1 MFVKLW
7 LHRKRLLRHLI
18 FWGICLAVL
27 TFMFSV
33 GLSGYS
39 LAFKLV
45 LMLFP
50 IHIAYYYTVSALII
64 PKFLYRRNFIALSV
78 SFILACAFFTCC
90 YRLIEIFFAD
100 PYLFK
105 QLKLINPDFKWKKIE
120 GTFAEQFFN
129 GQYMIHALE
138 QSNTIIW
145 GGLLIKF
152 VGMWYDRK
160 QMALNSELNFLKA
173 QIHPHFLFN
182 TLNNLY
188 ALTLN
193 NSPASP
199 NVVLDLSQ
207 ILRYMLYE
215 CNTDYVL
222 LKKDVEIIKNY
233 IALEQLRYGDKLDL
247 NLKIKGEITGQHIA
261 PLLMI
266 PLIENAF
273 KHGAS
278 EMIDDA
284 WINIVL
290 EVEPTSIKL
299 KVSNS
304 KPMEHQQGYRSH
316 FGKIGLANVRK
327 RLELIY
333 PETHHLMIHDEEDMF
348 AVILHIES
356 MSNSSVSKK
365 EKSNPIDPSFAAL
378 TIENKGL

>member
-1 MFVKLW
+1 
-7 LHRKRLLRHLI
+7 
-18 FWGICLAVL
+18 
-27 TFMFSV
+27 
-33 GLSGYS
+33 
-39 LAFKLV
+39 
-45 LMLFP
+45 MLFP

>member
-1 MFVKLW
+1 M
-7 LHRKRLLRHLI
+7 
-18 FWGICLAVL
+18 LAS
-27 TFMFSV
+27 T
-33 GLSGYS
+33 
-39 LAFKLV
+39 
-45 LMLFP
+45 
-50 IHIAYYYTVSALII
+50 
-64 PKFLYRRNFIALSV
+64 
-78 SFILACAFFTCC
+78 FFTSC
-90 YRLIEIFFAD
+90 YRLIEILFAD

-105 QLKLINPDFKWKKIE
+105 QLKLLNPDFRWKKIE
-120 GTFAEQFFN
+120 GTISEQFFN

-138 QSNTIIW
+138 QSNSIIW

-152 VGMWYDRK
+152 VGMWYERK

-199 NVVLDLSQ
+199 GVVLDLSQ

-215 CNTDYVL
+215 CNTDYVP

-233 IALEQLRYGDKLDL
+233 IALEQLRHGDKLDL
-247 NLKIKGEITGQHIA
+247 NLKIKGEITGQQIA

-278 EMIDDA
+278 EMIEDA

-304 KPMEHQQGYRSH
+304 KPLEHHQGHRSH

-327 RLELIY
+327 RLDLIY
-333 PETHHLMIHDEEDMF
+333 PETHHFTVHDQEEMF

-356 MSNSSVSKK
+356 MSNSMPSK
-365 EKSNPIDPSFAAL
+365 EIKSTPSFTAL
-378 TIENKGL
+378 TVENNGL

>member
-7 LHRKRLLRHLI
+7 IYHKKLLRHLL
-18 FWGICLAVL
+18 FWGMCLAVL

-33 GLSGYS
+33 GLTGYS

-50 IHIAYYYTVSALII
+50 VHVAYYYTVSAIII
-64 PKFLYRRNFIALSV
+64 PKFLYRRNFVALAL
-78 SFILACAFFTCC
+78 SFILACTFFTCC

-105 QLKLINPDFKWKKIE
+105 QLKLLNPDFKWKKLE
-120 GTFAEQFFN
+120 GTFSEQFFN
-129 GQYMIHALE
+129 GQYMISALE
-138 QSNTIIW
+138 QSNIIIW

-199 NVVLDLSQ
+199 GVVLDLSQ

-215 CNTDYVL
+215 CNTDYVP

-233 IALEQLRYGDKLDL
+233 IALEQLRHGDKLDL
-247 NLKIKGEITGQHIA
+247 NLKIKGEVTGQQIA

-278 EMIDDA
+278 EMIEDA

-290 EVEPTSIKL
+290 EVEPTSLKL

-304 KPMEHQQGYRSH
+304 KPLEHHQGHRTH

-333 PETHHLMIHDEEDMF
+333 PETHHFMVHDEEDMF
-348 AVILHIES
+348 VVILHIES
-356 MSNSSVSKK
+356 IANSLSAKK
-365 EKSNPIDPSFAAL
+365 VKNNPNNAPFTTL
-378 TIENKGL
+378 TVENNGL

>member
-1 MFVKLW
+1 M
-7 LHRKRLLRHLI
+7 
-18 FWGICLAVL
+18 L
-27 TFMFSV
+27 TFLFAV
-33 GLSGYS
+33 GLTGYL

-45 LMLFP
+45 LMLLP
-50 IHIAYYYTVSALII
+50 VHMAYYYTVSSFLI
-64 PKFLYRRNFIALSV
+64 PKFLYRRNFIALTL
-78 SFILACAFFTCC
+78 SFILTSIFFTCC
-90 YRLIEIFFAD
+90 YRLIEILFAD
-100 PYLFK
+100 PYLFS
-105 QLKLINPDFKWKKIE
+105 QLRSLNPDFQWKKIE
-120 GTFAEQFFN
+120 GTIFQQFFN

-138 QSNTIIW
+138 QSNSILW

-199 NVVLDLSQ
+199 GVVLDLSQ

-215 CNTDYVL
+215 CNTDYVP
-222 LKKDVEIIKNY
+222 LKKDVEIINNY
-233 IALEQLRYGDKLDL
+233 IALEKLRHGDKLEL
-247 NLKIKGEITGQHIA
+247 NLKIKGEITGQQIA

-278 EMIDDA
+278 EMIEDA

-290 EVEPTSIKL
+290 EVEPYSIKL

-304 KPMEHQQGYRSH
+304 KPLENHQGHRSH

-333 PETHHLMIHDEEDMF
+333 PETHHFMVHDEEDMF

-356 MSNSSVSKK
+356 ISNSLVPNKLKNIS
-365 EKSNPIDPSFAAL
+365 SNPSFITL
-378 TIENKGL
+378 TVEK

>member
-1 MFVKLW
+1 MF
-7 LHRKRLLRHLI
+7 
-18 FWGICLAVL
+18 A
-27 TFMFSV
+27 V
-33 GLSGYS
+33 GLPGYF

-50 IHIAYYYTVSALII
+50 VHVAYYYTVSTVII
-64 PKFLYRRNFIALSV
+64 PKFLYRRNFVALAL

-90 YRLIEIFFAD
+90 YRLIEILFAD

-105 QLKLINPDFKWKKIE
+105 QLKPLNPGFKWKKIE
-120 GTFAEQFFN
+120 GTISAQFFN

-138 QSNTIIW
+138 QSNSIIW

-199 NVVLDLSQ
+199 KVVLDLSQ

-215 CNTDYVL
+215 CNTDYVP
-222 LKKDVEIIKNY
+222 LKKDVEVIKNY
-233 IALEQLRYGDKLDL
+233 IALEQLRHGDRLDL
-247 NLKIKGEITGQHIA
+247 NLKIKGEITGQQIA

-278 EMIDDA
+278 EMIEEA

-290 EVEPTSIKL
+290 EVEPNAIKL

-304 KPMEHQQGYRSH
+304 KPLEQHQGHRSH

-333 PETHHLMIHDEEDMF
+333 PETHHFTVHDEEDLF

-356 MSNSSVSKK
+356 ISNVSVSSKVK
-365 EKSNPIDPSFAAL
+365 DNPIHSSFTAL
-378 TIENKGL
+378 TVENKGL